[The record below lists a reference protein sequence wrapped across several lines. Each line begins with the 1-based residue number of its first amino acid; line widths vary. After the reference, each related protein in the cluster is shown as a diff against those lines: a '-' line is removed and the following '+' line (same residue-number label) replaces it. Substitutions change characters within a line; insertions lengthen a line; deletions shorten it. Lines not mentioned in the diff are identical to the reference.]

1 MIGQTVTL
9 VAHCQGMIKAIAI
22 DLDDTLLDTSGL
34 LAPRA
39 TQDAFVYLINNG
51 LRLTL
56 AECEAQRIEL
66 IKTISHRDTFEKLAY
81 EYGDENTKK
90 VVPETIRLFYE
101 PLIPPH
107 LPMLEG
113 ARENIDYLKSR
124 YQLYLVTAGTES
136 AQLNK
141 IKSLGL
147 ESDFLKTYV
156 VNSLLKKRKK
166 DAFREIIALQKIE
179 PDQLLCIGNSISS
192 EIKDAIEIQALACY
206 FEYGENRGEISSL
219 PRKPHFHIKHHREL
233 ISTCQL

>member
-1 MIGQTVTL
+1 
-9 VAHCQGMIKAIAI
+9 MIKAIAI

-51 LRLTL
+51 LKLTL
-56 AECEAQRIEL
+56 AECEAKRIEL
-66 IKTISHRDTFEKLAY
+66 IKTISHRDAFEKLAF
-81 EYGDENTKK
+81 EYGNENTKK

-124 YQLYLVTAGTES
+124 YHLYLVTAGTES

-141 IKSLGL
+141 IKSLGI
-147 ESDFLKTYV
+147 ESDFEKIYV

-166 DAFREIIALQKIE
+166 DAFHDIIALQKIA

-219 PRKPHFHIKHHREL
+219 QRKPHFHIKHHREL

>member
-1 MIGQTVTL
+1 
-9 VAHCQGMIKAIAI
+9 MIKAIAI

-51 LRLTL
+51 LRLNL
-56 AECEAQRIEL
+56 DECETQRIEL
-66 IKTISHRDTFEKLAY
+66 IKTISHRDAFEKMAK
-81 EYGDENTKK
+81 EYGDENTAK

-107 LPMLEG
+107 LPLLEG
-113 ARENIDYLKSR
+113 ARENIDYLKTR
-124 YQLYLVTAGTES
+124 YELYLVTAGTES

-141 IKSLGL
+141 IKALGITD
-147 ESDFLKTYV
+147 DFKKIFV

-166 DAFREIIALQKIE
+166 EAFSEILKMHTLAPTE
-179 PDQLLCIGNSISS
+179 LLCIGNSISS
-192 EIKDAIEIQALACY
+192 EIADALEIEALTCY
-206 FEYGENRGEISSL
+206 FEYGENRGEISRL

-233 ISTCQL
+233 IGTCRL